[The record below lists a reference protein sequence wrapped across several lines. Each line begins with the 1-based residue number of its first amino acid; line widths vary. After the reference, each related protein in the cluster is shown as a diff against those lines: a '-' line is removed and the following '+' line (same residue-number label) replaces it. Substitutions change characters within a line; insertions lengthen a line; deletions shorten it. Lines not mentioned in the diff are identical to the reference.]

1 MDSRT
6 FFSQLAWAM
15 GLATAGILALYATP
29 ALHAGIPLA
38 WIALCFFIGFS
49 LVLYVAAKRTA
60 KSPKKTHFINLV
72 LGMTILKMLFSFVL
86 IAAYSHWAH
95 PASNLFALP
104 FFGIYLIFTIF
115 ETAFMIRVGK
125 S

>member
-1 MDSRT
+1 
-6 FFSQLAWAM
+6 M
-15 GLATAGILALYATP
+15 GLAIAGILALYAIP
-29 ALHAGIPLA
+29 SLGVGIPLA
-38 WIALCFFIGFS
+38 WIALFFFIGFS
-49 LVLYVAAKRTA
+49 LAMFFAAKRLA
-60 KSPKKTHFINLV
+60 KSPKKEHFINLI

-104 FFGIYLIFTIF
+104 FFGVYLIFTIF

>member
-6 FFSQLAWAM
+6 FFSQLAWAT
-15 GLATAGILALYATP
+15 GLTVAGILVLYGIP
-29 ALHAGIPLA
+29 AMRAGIALA
-38 WIALCFFIGFS
+38 WIALFFFVAFS
-49 LVLYVAAKRTA
+49 LIMFFSAKRIA
-60 KSPKKTHFINLV
+60 KSQKKSLFINLI
-72 LGMTILKMLFSFVL
+72 LGITILKMLFSFVL
-86 IAAYSHWAH
+86 IAAYSHLAH

-104 FFGIYLIFTIF
+104 FFGVYLIFTIF